1 MIIYIM
7 ANLPRNVMLQLASY
21 TFAQLQ
27 QATKQFQGREMKP
40 KRALRSMKLPFVRHN
55 YALFALS
62 YIYK

>member
-1 MIIYIM
+1 
-7 ANLPRNVMLQLASY
+7 MLQLASY